1 MAAKKE
7 TNFII
12 STQADFLKFVE
23 NLPICNSKNRVKV
36 KATVTDLKSL
46 DLLKLKD
53 LEESIYLSGANIEFN
68 LRGDVGPYSAA
79 LLNRRFKRTGFAG
92 RHFDLS
98 ISASVSPEDKNMLID
113 RISKCVK
120 SDAEKKIKELIDKGA
135 RISMKAAKDLGL
147 IDQEIDLSKRRG
159 QSQQANAV
167 VTSESTQSSETVT
180 S

>member
-1 MAAKKE
+1 MATKKA
-7 TNFII
+7 TNFTI

-23 NLPICNSKNRVKV
+23 NLPICNSKQKVKV

-68 LRGDVGPYSAA
+68 LRGDVGPFSAA
-79 LLNRRFKRTGFAG
+79 LLNRRFKRTGFSG

-98 ISASVSPEDKNMLID
+98 IPASVSSEEKNMLVD

-120 SDAEKKIKELIDKGA
+120 SDAEKEIKVLIDKGA
-135 RISMKAAKDLGL
+135 KISMKEAKDLGL

-159 QSQQANAV
+159 QSQKTNAV

-180 S
+180 P